1 MNAVL
6 GTFVS
11 IKTMAD
17 GTPRM
22 TLDLDCKLADI
33 AALGM
38 IPGTPFGIARITGES
53 TVAEPE
59 KAPAEKP
66 GQLCVMA
73 CNFCKDSLFQQW
85 VGAVTGEPYESVT
98 EEVAKQYI
106 LMRCRVESRKE
117 LDHGEGTER
126 FHRKIR
132 GPFMEYRAKFS
143 TPA

>member
-1 MNAVL
+1 M

-22 TLDLDCKLADI
+22 TLDLDCKLSDI

-53 TVAEPE
+53 TVTPAAEKE
-59 KAPAEKP
+59 PAEKP

-85 VGAVTGEPYESVT
+85 VGAQTGAPYSEVT
-98 EEVAKQYI
+98 EAAAKEFI

-117 LDHGEGTER
+117 LDHGEGAER

-132 GPFMEYRAKFS
+132 GPFMEYRAKFNV
-143 TPA
+143 PA